1 MFRGGNM
8 KKFKCLLCGTEF
20 TVKDGEEEICPV
32 CFQTGGTLQFL
43 GEEEETPKGTVD
55 NSVMYKIGYGLY
67 AITTKIGDKF
77 NAAIVNSVGQ
87 VTSTPNRVS
96 VTVNKANYTHDI
108 IAQTGICNLNI
119 LSEDTPF
126 LVFEQFGFKSGK
138 DTDKMADVDF
148 TTSVNGLPVLEANIN
163 GFISLK
169 VEQYVDLDTHG
180 MFICEV
186 TEAQSVNNN
195 ETMTYSYYHK
205 NVKPKANNKA
215 KKGFVCKICGYVYE
229 GDTLPE
235 DFICPIC
242 KHPASD
248 FEPIK

>member
-1 MFRGGNM
+1 M
-8 KKFKCLLCGTEF
+8 KKYKCLLCGAEF
-20 TVKDGEEEICPV
+20 TVKDGEEAVCPV
-32 CFQTGGTLQFL
+32 CFQTGATLQFL
-43 GEEEETPKGTVD
+43 GEEEETKKGEID
-55 NSVMYKIGYGLY
+55 NSAMYKIGYGLY
-67 AITTKIGDKF
+67 AITTKTGEKH
-77 NAAIVNSVGQ
+77 NAAIVNSVCQ

-108 IAQTGICNLNI
+108 LCDTKICNLNI
-119 LSEDTPF
+119 LSEETPF
-126 LVFEQFGFKSGK
+126 SVFESFGFRSGK
-138 DTDKMADVDF
+138 DADKLADVNF
-148 TTSVNGLPVLEANIN
+148 TTSVNGLAVLSENIN

-186 TEAQSVNNN
+186 TEAQSINNN

-205 NVKPKANNKA
+205 NVKPKPAKKDDG
-215 KKGFVCKICGYVYE
+215 KKGFVCKICGYIYE
-229 GDTLPE
+229 GETLPD